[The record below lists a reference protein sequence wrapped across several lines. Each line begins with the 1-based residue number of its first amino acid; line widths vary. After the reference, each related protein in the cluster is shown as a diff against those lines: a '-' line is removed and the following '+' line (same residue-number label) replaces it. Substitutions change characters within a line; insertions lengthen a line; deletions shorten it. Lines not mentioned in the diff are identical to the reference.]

1 VAIAA
6 ELLDLS
12 LRENEEDQAPKKP
25 SYASKLKASTE
36 GIHSVMYLYSG
47 VDDRIDLPEETFNR
61 VIEAVEDRFMILA
74 KDKVAFAKWKWFSW
88 SDNRGL
94 IAVGSEEDA
103 NQFINLIKTI
113 RIPGSEQR
121 FKLWKMSDFEERHL
135 VTVTLSGGLARLGAP
150 RCMESLML
158 QNSLT
163 GKASRARI
171 EQDKNG
177 KDWALKFFA
186 DKEMW
191 WMLLQLRGEGQGRK
205 LWLDLGGGEVL
216 SHLSRDPGV
225 AIKEAEVRALK
236 KAEATMAKAK
246 ARAEAK
252 AARDGN
258 PGPDTLDPT
267 LPDKEEATED
277 ENVGTMD
284 HSGNGA
290 GAGGGSA

>member
-1 VAIAA
+1 
-6 ELLDLS
+6 
-12 LRENEEDQAPKKP
+12 
-25 SYASKLKASTE
+25 
-36 GIHSVMYLYSG
+36 
-47 VDDRIDLPEETFNR
+47 
-61 VIEAVEDRFMILA
+61 
-74 KDKVAFAKWKWFSW
+74 
-88 SDNRGL
+88 
-94 IAVGSEEDA
+94 
-103 NQFINLIKTI
+103 
-113 RIPGSEQR
+113 
-121 FKLWKMSDFEERHL
+121 MSDFEERHL

-158 QNSLT
+158 QNSST
-163 GKASRARI
+163 CKASRARI

-191 WMLLQLRGEGQGRK
+191 WMLLQLRGDGQGRK
-205 LWLDLGGGEVL
+205 LWLDLGDGEVL
-216 SHLSRDPGV
+216 THLSRDPGV
-225 AIKEAEVRALK
+225 AIKEAEIRALK
-236 KAEATMAKAK
+236 KAEATVAK

-258 PGPDTLDPT
+258 PKGPDTLDPT

-277 ENVGTMD
+277 NIKGTMD